1 MPRKPIT
8 FMDTIYPT
16 QGSFKKYVENL
27 IYNEIDICDD
37 IKNKYPSQYNI
48 LIKVL
53 ERHPDYDE
61 KSKNMCNIKI
71 VQDKLNKKAYKILI
85 VKKEG
90 EIDISWHCAI
100 TGEHKSLKHE
110 LMSAM
115 RNSIVPQVLDFKKK
129 TLQLC
134 VLCGGGNVM
143 HVDHNDEMNSAF
155 DEISGNF
162 IKIMK
167 NENIEIPTK
176 FGDTNDETHRRC
188 FLLDDNYFELRWID
202 YHKEHANLRMLCDKC
217 NTNRPK
223 TKNKCLI

>member
-16 QGSFKKYVENL
+16 QASFKKYVENL

-71 VQDKLNKKAYKILI
+71 VQDKLNKKGYKILI

-115 RNSIVPQVLDFKKK
+115 RNSIVSQVLDFKNK

-134 VLCGGGNVM
+134 VLCEGGNDM
-143 HVDHNDEMNSAF
+143 HVDHNDEINSAF
-155 DEISGNF
+155 DELAGKF

-188 FLLDDNYFELRWID
+188 FLLDDNYFELRWIE

-217 NTNRPK
+217 NINRPK
-223 TKNKCLI
+223 TKNKCLL